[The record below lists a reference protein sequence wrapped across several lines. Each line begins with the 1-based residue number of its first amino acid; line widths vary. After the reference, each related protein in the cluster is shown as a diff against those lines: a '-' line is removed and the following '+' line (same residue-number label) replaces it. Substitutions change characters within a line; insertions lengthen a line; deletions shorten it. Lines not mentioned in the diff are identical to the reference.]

1 VGLGKGEPVAV
12 GAGVSVGVGV
22 NVIAAVTVF
31 VGARVVFVRVV
42 VGLSVTGVPEEHA
55 DRKNKTPTRI
65 CKLFIDSLKGDD

>member
-1 VGLGKGEPVAV
+1 
-12 GAGVSVGVGV
+12 
-22 NVIAAVTVF
+22 VTVF